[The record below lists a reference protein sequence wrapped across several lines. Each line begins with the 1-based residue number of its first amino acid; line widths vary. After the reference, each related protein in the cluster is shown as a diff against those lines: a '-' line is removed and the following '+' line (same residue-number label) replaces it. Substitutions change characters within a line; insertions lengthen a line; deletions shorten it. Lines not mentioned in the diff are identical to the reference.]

1 MLRSRRDN
9 RWTHR
14 EVNVKHARW
23 CQCCRETQ
31 NRIPGVLTSCGCPNK
46 RLETQWLQ
54 TTWVYSPAFWRS
66 ESGVSL
72 AGLKQGVI
80 RAVFLLEIPGR
91 VCSHRPPHHPTSF
104 PLYPPP
110 TLAPREGFPGGSV
123 VKNLPAMQRW
133 RRCGFDP
140 WVRKIPWRR
149 KWQPTPVFLPGKSQ
163 GQKSQVDYN
172 PRGHKESNRTEDL
185 STAQY
190 SSRGSVHFSLV
201 AHVTSPA
208 TLCSMQILS
217 SLTTDGTCAP
227 CNGSMESPASP
238 CLLI

>member
-123 VKNLPAMQRW
+123 VKNLPAMQEE
-133 RRCGFDP
+133 DP
-140 WVRKIPWRR
+140 LEEEMATHPSILAWKIP
-149 KWQPTPVFLPGKSQ
+149 
-163 GQKSQVDYN
+163 
-172 PRGHKESNRTEDL
+172 RTEEPGRL
-185 STAQY
+185 QST
-190 SSRGSVHFSLV
+190 GSQRV
-201 AHVTSPA
+201 
-208 TLCSMQILS
+208 QQ
-217 SLTTDGTCAP
+217 D
-227 CNGSMESPASP
+227 
-238 CLLI
+238 

>member
-66 ESGVSL
+66 ESGMSL

-91 VCSHRPPHHPTSF
+91 VCSHRPPHHPTSLF
-104 PLYPPP
+104 LLRSPN
-110 TLAPREGFPGGSV
+110 PG
-123 VKNLPAMQRW
+123 
-133 RRCGFDP
+133 
-140 WVRKIPWRR
+140 
-149 KWQPTPVFLPGKSQ
+149 
-163 GQKSQVDYN
+163 
-172 PRGHKESNRTEDL
+172 H
-185 STAQY
+185 TA
-190 SSRGSVHFSLV
+190 
-201 AHVTSPA
+201 
-208 TLCSMQILS
+208 S
-217 SLTTDGTCAP
+217 SLP
-227 CNGSMESPASP
+227 YSASFMVP
-238 CLLI
+238 LWEAEQQLPNTPMF